1 MASSRALVA
10 SKPTTPALVNQ
21 EMQVAKP
28 GVPACAQS
36 LEQLGDENP
45 AVTMVTTTRNGAVE
59 HAVPVRTCKPLLAFP
74 RDLRVRHDHLRI
86 RANVDSENPRHRSC
100 PILQQ
105 FTVAE
110 AFVWGLV
117 WFRFGAPSSQIWWLR
132 SSRAS
137 CPSRTGLPLSA
148 FPRFTCCSGG

>member
-59 HAVPVRTCKPLLAFP
+59 HAEPVRTCKPVLAFP
-74 RDLRVRHDHLRI
+74 RDLRVRPDI
-86 RANVDSENPRHRSC
+86 S
-100 PILQQ
+100 
-105 FTVAE
+105 
-110 AFVWGLV
+110 
-117 WFRFGAPSSQIWWLR
+117 
-132 SSRAS
+132 
-137 CPSRTGLPLSA
+137 
-148 FPRFTCCSGG
+148 